1 MDSTLLYA
9 DSLLRQPGSNR
20 FTVVVNAPF
29 SSPLNSP
36 RSPVGSPTKTQQ
48 KHFQFPDSK
57 KTSKSSKTTKEV
69 EKVEK
74 VEKVEDKKSGHISLR
89 EMKRKLFTK
98 LFRVLTL
105 KDITSGNKTY
115 PRDFRAKHASAKR
128 KRARSSQSS
137 GLSHF
142 EPLPTIVEEEEC
154 DLASLQSTIHQN
166 YGSVYGTY
174 DTLINQRQFIVDAT
188 A

>member
-48 KHFQFPDSK
+48 KHFQFPDSPSIDSK
-57 KTSKSSKTTKEV
+57 KTSKSSKPTKE
-69 EKVEK
+69 